1 MSIDRK
7 QRMIDLREQYK
18 DLLDLPWT
26 GRRIYGCYEIIRKY
40 YKHMYDDDLPDFNA
54 RGIIT
59 FTDEAIEEGGA
70 EKLWE
75 SEWGE
80 VTDWSTL
87 QVDDVILFRLYVN
100 PLGGSYSAPRGA
112 APNHGGIYLGDG
124 FMLHHPYNATSM
136 IADLE
141 KEGNRIWNTS
151 CIGAIRKKS
160 T

>member
-1 MSIDRK
+1 MSITRK
-7 QRMIDLREQYK
+7 EEMIALREQYS
-18 DLLDLPWT
+18 DLIGIPWT

-40 YKHMYDDDLPDFNA
+40 YKYIHDDDLPDFNA

-59 FTDEAIEEGGA
+59 FTDEAIAEGGA

-80 VTDWSTL
+80 ETDFST
-87 QVDDVILFRLYVN
+87 VVAEDVLLFRLYTN
-100 PLGGSYSAPRGA
+100 PLGGSYSAPRGR
-112 APNHGGIYLGDG
+112 APNHGGIYLGNG
-124 FMLHHPYNATSM
+124 FMLHHPYDAMSQ

-141 KEGNRIWNTS
+141 RQGNRVWNTS